1 MNLKKIILGTTLL
14 SSLLFSNCRKEIQ
27 PAILPVS
34 QKPLKPV
41 ILVPEA
47 TPNEIVSY
55 NSSDGIIVFSN
66 ATDYSVGKVL
76 VGEPCVKA
84 EDGFLREITGMSSD
98 KKTIYTKQASFEDI
112 TENADISYS
121 ERLIQTGKR
130 GGAFDF
136 NIPIDAVLHDFDGD
150 TTTKGDQI
158 TAKGYVNFNH
168 TLDVGLKIKKRR
180 LEYFVFKNTINE
192 DAKIEI
198 GNEVLQNGFEKEVNI
213 WHNKYSPILVGYIP
227 PTPVTPFP
235 IPVYI
240 TPILDVNLNL
250 KGEISVSSAQVTQS
264 AQLVAGISY
273 ENAKWNNLKSFE
285 NDFNFI
291 EPVVSDEIGLRG
303 SAGPHLEML
312 IYGIA
317 GGYGEINAFARLNG
331 FLSPNLNWKFYGGLE
346 AKAGVKAEILGWNL
360 FDYNAVLFM
369 DSLLLAQFGGNETG
383 TLTDFRDGK
392 VYKTVKI
399 GNQWWMSENLNI
411 GQRINGIDN
420 QTNNSIIEKYC
431 YDDDENNCNV
441 YGGLYQW
448 NEMMDYNPSDSGVVG
463 TTQGCCPV
471 GWHLPTKKEWETL
484 INYIGDSATAGGKLK
499 EAGYEHW
506 SPPNTGA
513 TNETGFSALPG
524 GFNNKDPPGPGYFAG
539 LRGVS
544 YFWLASEKDVANAY
558 RRGMYWDKSNCS
570 LILGYKER
578 GKSVRCIKD

>member
-1 MNLKKIILGTTLL
+1 MNLKKIILGATLL

-55 NSSDGIIVFSN
+55 SDGIIVFSN

-98 KKTIYTKQASFEDI
+98 KKTIYTKQASLEDI
-112 TENADISYS
+112 TENADINYS

-399 GNQWWMSENLNI
+399 GNQWWMSENLNY
-411 GQRINGIDN
+411 QIDSSWCY
-420 QTNNSIIEKYC
+420 NN
-431 YDDDENNCNV
+431 DPNNCDV
-441 YGGLYQW
+441 YGRLYKW
-448 NEMMDYNPSDSGVVG
+448 DDALNS
-463 TTQGCCPV
+463 CPT
-471 GWHLPTKKEWETL
+471 GWHLPDTNELNEL
-484 INYIGDSATAGGKLK
+484 ANYLGGYSVAGGKMK

-506 SPPNTGA
+506 LPPNTGA

-524 GFNNKDPPGPGYFAG
+524 GVRDPGDLF
-539 LRGVS
+539 
-544 YFWLASEKDVANAY
+544 K
-558 RRGMYWDKSNCS
+558 
-570 LILGYKER
+570 
-578 GKSVRCIKD
+578 